1 MALNIKNS
9 EVERL
14 AAEIAELTG
23 ETKTEAIRR
32 ALEDRR
38 RRLSFQVVPADR
50 KAHLHAFLEQEIW
63 PAIPRKALGRRTSRA
78 EEAQILGYG
87 PEGV

>member
-1 MALNIKNS
+1 MALNIKNV

-50 KAHLHAFLEQEIW
+50 KAHLRAFLEQELW
-63 PAIPRKALGRRTSRA
+63 PAIPKKALGRRMGRV
-78 EEAQILGYG
+78 EEDEILGFG